1 MTAFTVAPTRS
12 SSFIEDIDFNLATSK
27 VRVQLMS
34 GAIHYYQVSLEAIQE
49 LLNPCISFGFWF
61 NKYCK

>member
-1 MTAFTVAPTRS
+1 MSAFVVAPARS

-27 VRVQLMS
+27 VRVQFMS
-34 GAIHYYQVSLEAIQE
+34 GAVHYYSVTLDAIQE

-61 NKYCK
+61 NKNCK